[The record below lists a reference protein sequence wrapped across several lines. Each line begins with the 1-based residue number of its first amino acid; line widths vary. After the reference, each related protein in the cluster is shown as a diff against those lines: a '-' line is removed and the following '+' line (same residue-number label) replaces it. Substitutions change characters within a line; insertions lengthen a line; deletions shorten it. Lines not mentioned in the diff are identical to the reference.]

1 MINKILK
8 TLSKNLGFKLLAVAF
23 AFTLWVTVYNL
34 DDPTKTKALTVN
46 ATVTN
51 REVLEEMGKYFEI
64 AEGTNKITFSVTAPR
79 SILDKLDESDFVAE
93 ADLKKLVI
101 DEDGASGTVPIDIF
115 CTANVSGNSIKLSS
129 SNKNLKLTLE
139 DLMSKQFVVQA
150 NSIGEVAEGY
160 ALGKV
165 EVTAPNVLK
174 VSGPKS
180 IVSQI
185 QSVVAT
191 VDVSGMFDSETS
203 YRVSPILLDANGGEV
218 DTTRLTLSD
227 TTVNVEA
234 EILNVKEVPISVT
247 PSGQVAEGFAITA
260 IHSNPTTVY
269 LKGNKTLLNN
279 ISAIQIP
286 SEVISVAG
294 ADKDVTLNVDVTEY
308 IPAGVE
314 LAMTEQA
321 SVEITVSVGKV
332 KTKTYSI
339 NTADIIVT
347 GLSNHA
353 TLEYDLSSVAVDITG
368 LEADINV
375 LTNEM
380 LVASIDVTDLKEGTR
395 QVELRLDLDDTKY
408 TYEPVRVKVLI
419 EKEAIDVSGDANQGD
434 GNTSQENN
442 SQGGNAS
449 SNNNNSQENTNSQEN
464 STSQGNNSQGDNSS
478 QGNNNS
484 QNNDTSQG
492 NDTNR

>member
-93 ADLKKLVI
+93 ADLKKLAI

-150 NSIGEVAEGY
+150 NAIGEVAEGY

-203 YRVSPILLDANGGEV
+203 YRVSPILLDANGSEV

-234 EILNVKEVPISVT
+234 EILNIKEVPISVT

-347 GLSNHA
+347 GLPNHA

-368 LEADINV
+368 LEADINA

-380 LVASIDVTDLKEGTR
+380 LVASIDVTDLREGTR
-395 QVELRLDLDDTKY
+395 QVELRIDLDDTKY
-408 TYEPVRVKVLI
+408 TYETVKVKVII
-419 EKEAIDVSGDANQGD
+419 EKEAVDVSGDRYQED
-434 GNTSQENN
+434 DSQNNN
-442 SQGGNAS
+442 SQGGNDS

-464 STSQGNNSQGDNSS
+464 NTSQGNNSQGDNSS

-484 QNNDTSQG
+484 QNNDISQG